1 MALNFNDQY
10 PENSNPPTAEY
21 PFGSFKNRS
30 SPTSNDGTTLDAPW
44 SNDLFT
50 LHWKLL
56 IEAGMIPNGEVD
68 TVESSQYYEALIKV
82 IQANVQKLTTS
93 DKFDGVDR
101 NKVATEYAVGEAYRR
116 TVKRTGDTMT
126 GALNMRNES
135 IPANNTGAIVQ
146 FSNVQGVG
154 TFTTKPETGN
164 AQSIVHKLPSR
175 AGILAL
181 GNTAVGADNG
191 QLSDTVTGIT
201 FKWGEVNYTS
211 YPGEIT
217 VRVTFNTPFDTA
229 CYNVQST
236 RKMNVHDFQGDGGVH
251 LINKSRTGFIVSLQN
266 YNNVSIAQLRGF
278 SWLAIGK

>member
-10 PENSNPPTAEY
+10 PENSHTPTAEY

-30 SPTSNDGTTLDAPW
+30 SPTSTDGTTLDAPW
-44 SNDLFT
+44 SNDFFA

-56 IEAGMIPNGEVD
+56 KEAGMTPNGTAD

-93 DKFDGVDR
+93 DKFDGDDK

-126 GALNMRNES
+126 GALDMRNES

-191 QLSDTVTGIT
+191 QLSDTVTGVV
-201 FKWGEVNYTS
+201 FKWGEVNYNNNPSGSVT
-211 YPGEIT
+211 
-217 VRVTFNTPFDTA
+217 VTFPRPFDTA
-229 CYNVQST
+229 CYNVQLT
-236 RKMNVHDFQGDGGVH
+236 RKVGWADQHGKAGAL
-251 LINKSRTGFIVSLQN
+251 LISKSRTGFVVALNKFNENQTGS
-266 YNNVSIAQLRGF
+266 ARGF